1 MFNNKLNNLT
11 IVIVSFKS
19 EKVIFKTLSRI
30 KKIKNILILDNS
42 SNINLKKKVQKK
54 YRNIIFHVSR
64 KNLGYGAGNN
74 FLLKKVKT
82 QFALILNP
90 DCFASVKDVIKVLNF
105 MNKVKKKCAIIGSTK
120 DSNNIISG
128 KLLSYKFYRCMY
140 VKGFFMLFDLNK
152 IKKIGYFDGN
162 FFMYL
167 EEIDLCKRV
176 IDNGYEIYSL
186 KGLKLKHLG
195 GKSSSDRKQF
205 LKLQNWHWMW
215 SKFYF
220 EKKHSGLIF
229 SYLKY
234 LPVLLIT
241 AFKTIISPRNIK
253 YKMRLK
259 GLYYSMAGKKS
270 DYRG

>member
-1 MFNNKLNNLT
+1 
-11 IVIVSFKS
+11 
-19 EKVIFKTLSRI
+19 
-30 KKIKNILILDNS
+30 
-42 SNINLKKKVQKK
+42 
-54 YRNIIFHVSR
+54 
-64 KNLGYGAGNN
+64 
-74 FLLKKVKT
+74 
-82 QFALILNP
+82 
-90 DCFASVKDVIKVLNF
+90 
-105 MNKVKKKCAIIGSTK
+105 
-120 DSNNIISG
+120 
-128 KLLSYKFYRCMY
+128 MY

-241 AFKTIISPRNIK
+241 AFKTIINPRNIK